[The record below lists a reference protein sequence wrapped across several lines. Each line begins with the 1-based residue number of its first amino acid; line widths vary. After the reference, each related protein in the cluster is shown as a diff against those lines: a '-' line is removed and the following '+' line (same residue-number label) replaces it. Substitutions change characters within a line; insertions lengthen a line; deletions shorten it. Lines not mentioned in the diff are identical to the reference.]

1 MNFDPITLAMANS
14 FAAAKINTKA
24 TGYSEIKEYYVFP
37 ETAVT
42 FESSEDGSFGCALTL
57 IDEGL
62 YKASRCKVVFDGV
75 EHICEKKQFN
85 GVEVYGNLSIIEP
98 GADNTGEPFFL
109 AAPDS
114 SDPYYSAIISNTGGS
129 HILAISVT
137 GEVINKIDEKLIPGA
152 VVKILDPSDYGIEFG
167 PSASAVY
174 KDTGAFWEAV
184 DKCDHFIFYF
194 RGTYNYY
201 SMINYGSNGTGKTTW
216 ITVLYPGI
224 TGGDISK
231 LYIWLYNLI
240 RVDNADGSTDT
251 KVNYISKIFT

>member
-14 FAAAKINTKA
+14 FTTAKINTKA

-42 FESSEDGSFGCALTL
+42 FEWSEDEGFGCALTL
-57 IDEGL
+57 INEGL
-62 YKASRCKVVFDGV
+62 YKAFRCKVVFDGV
-75 EHICEKKQFN
+75 EYICEKSSFE
-85 GVEVYGNLSIIEP
+85 GLECYGNLSIIVP
-98 GADNTGEPFFL
+98 GADNTGEPFLL

-114 SDPYYSAIISNTGGS
+114 SDPYHSAIISNTGGP

-137 GEVINKIDEKLIPGA
+137 EEVINKIDEKLIPGA
-152 VVKILDPSDYGIEFG
+152 VVKILDPSDYGIKFDL
-167 PSASAVY
+167 SASAIY

-194 RGTYNYY
+194 RGNRDYC
-201 SMINYGSNGTGKTTW
+201 SMINYGSDAAGKTAW
-216 ITVLYPGI
+216 ISALYPGI
-224 TGGDISK
+224 TIGDTSN
-231 LYIWLYNLI
+231 LYIWLYNLT

-251 KVNYISKIFT
+251 KVKYVSKIFT